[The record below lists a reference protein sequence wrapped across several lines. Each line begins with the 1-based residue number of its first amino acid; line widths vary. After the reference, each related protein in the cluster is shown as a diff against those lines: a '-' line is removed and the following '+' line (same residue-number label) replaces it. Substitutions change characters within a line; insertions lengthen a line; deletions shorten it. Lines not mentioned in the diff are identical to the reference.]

1 MNHNTGSQAQSFS
14 RRSFLAGVGTAGAVA
29 GLAAV
34 SPAHAV
40 NSIESAG
47 SQETVIDE
55 LPIPSAVAPEQT
67 EYEVDVLVVGS
78 GYAGIP
84 AAYEAKKAGANV
96 LLVDKGYPAH
106 TGCSPYAQCY
116 QFFDEQ
122 YGDDPELQRQFTMQ
136 AGDYLANLD
145 WYDVYMKESRAAYDQ
160 CVEWGIFTQYPNA
173 SESDYYDNQDEWG
186 YFQENLDNERRGKW
200 VKVLEDNDIPFL
212 PHIMITDVIEQDGKA
227 VGAMGLHVPSATVVT
242 FHAKSV
248 ILCVGIGAYRNT
260 GFPLGPNTFDGEW
273 MAYQLGLPVTGKE
286 WDHLEATNSVTPA
299 SCWRNYSWGY
309 IERLHATAGMSVSD
323 TPYEDAV
330 LGKLTSI
337 VSRINAVENGIA
349 PIDFE
354 TVSKQGL
361 SNSVLGPEDDP
372 RTGNDV
378 DDMPKR
384 DIYGGSVGMGIFK
397 SCGIFCGLDDLVGFT
412 GLPGLYVAGDANGA
426 MVYGAVYTPGQ
437 GGSVG
442 ISHIQGRRAAQAA
455 VEYCSSIELER
466 ITDENIAAK
475 SEELL
480 APLNRET
487 GYDPHWARDVLA
499 SIMSPYWV
507 QIVKTET
514 SLNAALTQ
522 VEQLRDEVLPK
533 LIARNP
539 HDLRL
544 VHECLHR
551 TLSAEMK
558 LRASLERKESR
569 GSTYRADYP
578 YRDDENFLC
587 YITLSKGED
596 GTMQVN
602 RVPIK
607 DEWKGDTTLEYA
619 QRYISRYPGEAEA
632 LGLSVGE
639 AEA

>member
-1 MNHNTGSQAQSFS
+1 MTNDKACEGQTLS
-14 RRSFLAGVGTAGAVA
+14 RRAFLSGVGTAGAGAVAA
-29 GLAAV
+29 GLV
-34 SPAHAV
+34 SIPQAYAV
-40 NSIESAG
+40 NEVVSTGDHE
-47 SQETVIDE
+47 VVVDE
-55 LPIPSAVAPEQT
+55 LPIPEVAAPQQT

-84 AAYEAKKAGANV
+84 AAYEAKQAGANV
-96 LLVDKGYPAH
+96 LLVDKGYPGH

-116 QFFDEQ
+116 QMFDPT
-122 YGDDPELQRQFTMQ
+122 YGDDRQVQHDFTMQ
-136 AGDYLANLD
+136 AGDYIANVD
-145 WYDVYMKESRAAYDQ
+145 WYDVYMDESRAAYDRI
-160 CVEWGIFTQYPNA
+160 VDWGIFTKYPNA
-173 SESDYYDNQDEWG
+173 SEVGCYDNHDEWG
-186 YFQENLDNERRGKW
+186 FFQANLDNERRGKW

-212 PHIMITDVIEQDGKA
+212 PHIMITNVIEQDGKA
-227 VGAMGLHVPSATVVT
+227 VGAMGLHVPSGTVMT

-248 ILCVGIGAYRNT
+248 ILCVGIGAYRNS

-309 IERLHATAGMSVSD
+309 IENLHATAGMSATD
-323 TPYEDAV
+323 TEYEAAV
-330 LGKLTSI
+330 KSKLGSI
-337 VSRINAVENGIA
+337 VTRINTVQKGIA
-349 PIDFE
+349 PIDID

-361 SNSVLGPEDDP
+361 NNGTLDPNDP

-397 SCGIFCGLDDLVGFT
+397 SCGIFCGVDDLVGFT

-426 MVYGAVYTPGQ
+426 MIFGAIYTPGQ

-442 ISHIQGRRAAQAA
+442 ISQIQGQRAAKAA
-455 VEYCSSIELER
+455 VEYCAGIELEK
-466 ITDENIAAK
+466 ITDDNMAAT

-480 APLNRET
+480 APMRLET

-499 SIMSPYWV
+499 SIMSPYWI
-507 QIVKTET
+507 QLVKTEE
-514 SLNAALTQ
+514 SLSAALVQ

-558 LRASLERKESR
+558 LRASLERK
-569 GSTYRADYP
+569 
-578 YRDDENFLC
+578 
-587 YITLSKGED
+587 
-596 GTMQVN
+596 
-602 RVPIK
+602 
-607 DEWKGDTTLEYA
+607 
-619 QRYISRYPGEAEA
+619 
-632 LGLSVGE
+632 
-639 AEA
+639 